1 MHREQ
6 CIVVFIL
13 NIKKSK
19 TKKQN
24 NIEQQNKNSILNTK
38 NLTIGYQQ
46 KKQDK
51 IVFSDINISIKKG
64 KLISVLGKNGIGKST
79 LLRTLSKVQKPISG
93 AIYFE
98 GKALNSYSENELSK
112 KLSLV
117 LTERLPESQLTV
129 FELIALGRQPYTN
142 WMDTLSEVD
151 LMKINTAI
159 DQTEIN
165 HLKNNRFYELSDGQL
180 QRVLIARALAQ
191 DTEVIILDEPTAHL
205 DMHQTINIFSLLQ
218 KLVQETKKT
227 IIISSHEI
235 NLALQLS
242 DEIILLT
249 ENKVQFGTTT
259 ALILENAFDNLFPNN
274 LLKFNKS
281 LQQFVINKN

>member
-1 MHREQ
+1 MCKTRTQ
-6 CIVVFIL
+6 T
-13 NIKKSK
+13 KSK
-19 TKKQN
+19 NKN
-24 NIEQQNKNSILNTK
+24 NINPKNKNSVLSVD

-46 KKQDK
+46 KKQNK
-51 IVFSDINISIKKG
+51 IVFSNMNLSLEKG
-64 KLISVLGKNGIGKST
+64 KFISVLGKNGVGKST

-93 AIYFE
+93 TVYFE
-98 GKALNSYSENELSK
+98 GKALSSYSENALSK

-142 WMDTLSEVD
+142 WIDTLSKVD
-151 LMKINTAI
+151 VAKINTAI
-159 DQTEIN
+159 DQTEIS
-165 HLKNNRFYELSDGQL
+165 HLRNNRFYELSDGQM

-205 DMHQTINIFSLLQ
+205 DMHQTINIFSLLR
-218 KLVQETKKT
+218 KLVKETKKT

-259 ALILENAFDNLFPNN
+259 ALISQNAFDNLFPNN

-281 LQQFVINKN
+281 LQQFVINKG